1 MIVYISGKITGTND
15 YVERFNKAEEVLK
28 SRGYNVL
35 NPVRF
40 NGHLPSDSTWS
51 DYMRNCLKCLAD
63 ADAIYM
69 LKGWGS
75 SKGAAIEYRLAYDL
89 GMQFM
94 YEEDFENDLSE
105 MS

>member
-1 MIVYISGKITGTND
+1 
-15 YVERFNKAEEVLK
+15 
-28 SRGYNVL
+28 
-35 NPVRF
+35 
-40 NGHLPSDSTWS
+40 
-51 DYMRNCLKCLAD
+51 MRNCLKCLAD